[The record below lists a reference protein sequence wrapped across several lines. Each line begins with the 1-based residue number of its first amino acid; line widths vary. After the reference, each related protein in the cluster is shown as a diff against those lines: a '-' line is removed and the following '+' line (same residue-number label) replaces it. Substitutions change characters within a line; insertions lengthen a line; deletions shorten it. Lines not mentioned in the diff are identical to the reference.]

1 MMRFA
6 SLLFLSVFAITV
18 CAADFDATMPLRDVG
33 TSTYY
38 VEARINDHAIQE
50 FMLDTGSAHVVIDKK
65 TFSQLKEKGDVKYMK
80 DLSGVLA
87 DGSSTSV
94 PIYQVA
100 AINLGR
106 CTIRDVEVAV
116 FPKAGRN
123 ILGLSALKKVAP
135 FAISIDPPS
144 LKLSNC
150 QSDQSDLVADTLQ
163 DSGNEITDH
172 VDTLSTHEYSE
183 HSAFYLPSLA
193 P

>member
-1 MMRFA
+1 MAR
-6 SLLFLSVFAITV
+6 
-18 CAADFDATMPLRDVG
+18 AADFDAAMPLRDIG

-38 VEARINDHAIQE
+38 VEARINDHTVQE

-65 TFSQLKEKGDVKYMK
+65 TLSLLKEKGDVKYVK

-100 AINLGR
+100 AINLGH
-106 CTIRDVEVAV
+106 CIIRDVEVAV

-150 QSDQSDLVADTLQ
+150 QSDQSDLVADASP
-163 DSGNEITDH
+163 DSGNEVTDH
-172 VDTLSTHEYSE
+172 ADTPSTQGYSE
-183 HSAFYLPSLA
+183 HSAFYLPSSA